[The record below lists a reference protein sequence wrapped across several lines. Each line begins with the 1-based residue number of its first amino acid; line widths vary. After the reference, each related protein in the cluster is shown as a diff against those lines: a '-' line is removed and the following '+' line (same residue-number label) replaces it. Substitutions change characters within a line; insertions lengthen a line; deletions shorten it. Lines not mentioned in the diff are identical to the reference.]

1 MSILAPAKM
10 RLWIEMWKEEVMAS
24 TPTDD
29 LKQKF
34 DDKQVTKGR
43 VPPKGTNKLGT
54 DLEVGGPKV

>member
-1 MSILAPAKM
+1 MSILAPAKIRM
-10 RLWIEMWKEEVMAS
+10 WIEMWKEEVMVS

-34 DDKQVTKGR
+34 DDKQVVKGR
-43 VPPKGTNKLGT
+43 MPPKGTGKLCS

>member
-1 MSILAPAKM
+1 MSILAPAKIRM
-10 RLWIEMWKEEVMAS
+10 WIEMWKEEVMAS

-34 DDKQVTKGR
+34 DDKQVAKGR
-43 VPPKGTNKLGT
+43 MPPKGTRKLDT

>member
-1 MSILAPAKM
+1 MSQLAPAKI

-29 LKQKF
+29 LTQKF
-34 DDKQVTKGR
+34 EERQVVKGR
-43 VPPKGTNKLGT
+43 TPPKCARNPGA

>member
-1 MSILAPAKM
+1 M
-10 RLWIEMWKEEVMAS
+10 WIEMWKEEVMAS

-34 DDKQVTKGR
+34 DNKQVTQGR
-43 VPPKGTNKLGT
+43 LPPKCTAKFSA